1 MALERRANA
10 LRRLAIDAIYSAQ
23 SGHPGG
29 SLSLAEIMAALYF
42 HELRID
48 PEKPGDPARDRV
60 VLSKGHAAPIW
71 YAALAEK
78 GFFPKSELGRLRK
91 IDSLL
96 QGHPCIAIPGVDLT
110 TGSLGMGLSG
120 AVGIAIGAKMQN
132 SQARVYAILG
142 DGEQD
147 EGQIWE
153 AAMSAAH
160 FELDNIVGITDRNM
174 YQNDGPT
181 SATMELEPLAGKWR
195 AFGWNVLE
203 IDGNCISAILGA
215 FGIARATKKRP
226 TMLMARTV
234 KGKGASFLVD
244 RPELHYTPPTK
255 EQRDA
260 AIRELDAAIRG
271 DAACK
276 PGVAP

>member
-1 MALERRANA
+1 MALERKANA
-10 LRRLAIDAIYSAQ
+10 LRRLAIDAIYGAQ

-29 SLSLAEIMAALYF
+29 SLSLADIMAALYF
-42 HELRID
+42 RELRAD
-48 PEKPGDPARDRV
+48 PERPDDPARDRV

-78 GFFPKSELGRLRK
+78 GFFPKSELRRLRK

-110 TGSLGMGLSG
+110 TGSLGLGLSG

-132 SQARVYAILG
+132 SPARVYAILG

-153 AAMSAAH
+153 AAMSASH
-160 FELDNIVGITDRNM
+160 FGLDNMVGITDRNM

-181 SATMELEPLAGKWR
+181 SAAMELEPLADKWR

-215 FGIARATKKRP
+215 FDIARATKKRP

-234 KGKGASFLVD
+234 KGKGAAFLVD
-244 RPELHYTPPTK
+244 RPELHYAPPTK

-260 AIRELDAAIRG
+260 AMRELEAAARGGAGCEPDAA
-271 DAACK
+271 
-276 PGVAP
+276 P